1 MAIRRERYCYHSY
14 PNPRIKDRLRTVF
27 LLLSIEVF
35 RNLSLPS
42 MDKRV
47 RVRFAPSPTGGLH
60 LGGMRTV
67 LYNYLF
73 AKKHSGDFILRIE
86 DTDQS
91 RYVAGAEEYIFNC
104 LKWAGLEPNE
114 SPINGGSYG
123 PYRQSERKELY
134 RKYAEQLV
142 KDGHAYYAFDTPEEL
157 EKMRHDFKTEQNPS
171 PQYDGSVRMKM
182 RNSVSMATDETKKLL
197 DEKVKHVIRIK
208 MPEHETVSF
217 NDMIRG
223 DVSFDTSIVD
233 DKVLLKAD
241 GMPTYHLAVV
251 VDDHLMKISHA
262 FRGEEWLSSAPVHI
276 LLWKYLF
283 GLEEMPQW
291 AHLPLI
297 LGPNGKLSKRDGAK
311 YGFPVF
317 AMNWTDPKTNELT
330 EGFKEKGFLPEA
342 FINLL
347 ALLGWNDGTE
357 QEIFTKEELI
367 EKFSIER
374 VHSGG
379 AKFDYEKAKWFNHE
393 WIKKSPVDSLQSTVH
408 SLLVEKGV
416 INIDNSALKKVIG
429 LVKDR
434 CTLLTDFYD
443 QSYFFFKAPE
453 KWDVDAV
460 KPKWNEA
467 KQLFFAE
474 VIRNYEL
481 NNDWT
486 AAVLEKDFKEIT
498 AVNQIK
504 PGEVLLPFRI
514 MLVGGKFGPGVFD
527 IAEII
532 GKEETIS
539 RIKKS
544 LTAFA

>member
-1 MAIRRERYCYHSY
+1 
-14 PNPRIKDRLRTVF
+14 
-27 LLLSIEVF
+27 
-35 RNLSLPS
+35 

-73 AKKHSGDFILRIE
+73 AKKHGGDFVLRIE

-91 RYVAGAEEYIFNC
+91 RYVPGAEEYIYNC

-114 SPINGGSYG
+114 SPVNGGQFG
-123 PYRQSERKELY
+123 PYRQSDRKDLY

-142 KDGHAYYAFDTPEEL
+142 KDGYAYYAFDTPEEL
-157 EKMRHDFKTEQNPS
+157 EKMRHDFKTEHNPS
-171 PQYDGSVRMKM
+171 PQYDSSVRMKM
-182 RNSVSMATDETKKLL
+182 RNSVSLSADQTEGLL
-197 DEKVKHVIRIK
+197 NENVKHVIRVK
-208 MPEHETVSF
+208 MPEHETITFS
-217 NDMIRG
+217 DMIRG
-223 DVSFDTSIVD
+223 KVSFDTSVVD

-283 GLEEMPQW
+283 GLNEMPQW

-393 WIKKSPVDSLQSTVH
+393 WIKKSEVRSLEPEVRT
-408 SLLVEKGV
+408 LFNEKG
-416 INIDNSALKKVIG
+416 ITDIDSFILEKVIS

-434 CTLLTDFYD
+434 CTFLTDFYD
-443 QSYFFFKAPE
+443 HSFFFFKAPE

-474 VIRNYEL
+474 LIRNYEL
-481 NNDWT
+481 SNDWKAT
-486 AAVLEKDFKEIT
+486 SLENSFKEI
-498 AVNQIK
+498 AAANQIK
-504 PGEVLLPFRI
+504 PGEVLLPLRI

-527 IAEII
+527 IAEIL

-539 RIKKS
+539 RIKKA
-544 LTAFA
+544 LTAF

>member
-1 MAIRRERYCYHSY
+1 NS
-14 PNPRIKDRLRTVF
+14 LF
-27 LLLSIEVF
+27 L
-35 RNLSLPS
+35 P
-42 MDKRV
+42 K
-47 RVRFAPSPTGGLH
+47 
-60 LGGMRTV
+60 
-67 LYNYLF
+67 
-73 AKKHSGDFILRIE
+73 
-86 DTDQS
+86 
-91 RYVAGAEEYIFNC
+91 
-104 LKWAGLEPNE
+104 
-114 SPINGGSYG
+114 
-123 PYRQSERKELY
+123 
-134 RKYAEQLV
+134 
-142 KDGHAYYAFDTPEEL
+142 
-157 EKMRHDFKTEQNPS
+157 
-171 PQYDGSVRMKM
+171 
-182 RNSVSMATDETKKLL
+182 
-197 DEKVKHVIRIK
+197 EKVQELLEAGTRHVIRIK
-208 MPEHETVSF
+208 MDQQQVSF
-217 NDMIRG
+217 TDMIRG
-223 DVSFDTSIVD
+223 EVSFDTSIVD

-241 GMPTYHLAVV
+241 GMATYHLAVV
-251 VDDHLMKISHA
+251 VDDNNMKISHA
-262 FRGEEWLSSAPVHI
+262 FRGEEWLPSAPVHI

-283 GLEEMPQW
+283 GLNEMPQW

-317 AMNWTDPKTNELT
+317 TMNWTDPKTNELT

-367 EKFSIER
+367 QKFTIER

-393 WIKKSPVDSLQSTVH
+393 WLKKSEVRSLESEVRI
-408 SLLVEKGV
+408 LFNEKGLTD
-416 INIDNSALKKVIG
+416 IDNFILKKVIG

-434 CTLLTDFYD
+434 CTFLTDFYD
-443 QSYFFFKAPE
+443 QSYFIFKSPE

-467 KQLFFAE
+467 KQLFFTE

-481 NNDWT
+481 NNDWK
-486 AAVLEKDFKEIT
+486 APILEKDFKEIT

-527 IAEII
+527 IAEIF
-532 GKEETIS
+532 GKQETIS
-539 RIKKS
+539 RIKKA

>member
-1 MAIRRERYCYHSY
+1 
-14 PNPRIKDRLRTVF
+14 
-27 LLLSIEVF
+27 
-35 RNLSLPS
+35 
-42 MDKRV
+42 MDKKV

-73 AKKHSGDFILRIE
+73 AKKYDGDFVLRIE

-91 RYVAGAEEYIFNC
+91 RYVAGAEDYIFNC
-104 LKWAGLEPNE
+104 LKWAGLEPTE
-114 SPINGGSYG
+114 SSVHGGNYG

-142 KDGHAYYAFDTPEEL
+142 KDGHAYYAFDTPEDL

-171 PQYDGSVRMKM
+171 PQYDGSIRMKM
-182 RNSVSMATDETKKLL
+182 RNSVSLSADETKRLL
-197 DEKVKHVIRIK
+197 DENVRHVIRIK
-208 MPEHETVSF
+208 IPEHETVSF
-217 NDMIRG
+217 TDIIRG
-223 DVSFDTSIVD
+223 EVSFDTSVVD

-262 FRGEEWLSSAPVHI
+262 FRGEEWLPSAPVHI

-283 GLEEMPQW
+283 GLDEMPQW

-367 EKFSIER
+367 DKFSIER

-393 WIKKSPVDSLQSTVH
+393 WIKKSTVDSLQSTVKNI
-408 SLLVEKGV
+408 LIEKGIAG
-416 INIDNSALKKVIG
+416 INENVLSKVIE

-443 QSYFFFKAPE
+443 HSYFFFISPE

-481 NNDWT
+481 NNDWKAIT
-486 AAVLEKDFKEIT
+486 LENSFKEM
-498 AVNQIK
+498 AAANQIK
-504 PGEVLLPFRI
+504 PGEVLLPLRI

-539 RIKKS
+539 RIKKA
-544 LTAFA
+544 LTVFA